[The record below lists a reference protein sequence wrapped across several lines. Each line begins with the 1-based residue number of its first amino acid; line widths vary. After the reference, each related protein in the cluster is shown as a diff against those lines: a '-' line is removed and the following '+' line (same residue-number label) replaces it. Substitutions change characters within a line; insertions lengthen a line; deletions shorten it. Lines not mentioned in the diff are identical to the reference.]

1 MNALELL
8 EAVQNL
14 GGSLT
19 LSGERI
25 QYALPDSAVWLVT
38 ELKRH
43 REELIELLEEGGT
56 PPSMPPGVRLL
67 KWEPKSPPIAI
78 VRMGIVSNVPKF
90 IVATLLQLQARLEG
104 KDFLAGNWSLR
115 ELVDRLE
122 QVGAE
127 VKVENIRSTGGTD
140 ERNS

>member
-1 MNALELL
+1 MNAPELL
-8 EAVQNL
+8 EAVHNL

-43 REELIELLEEGGT
+43 RHELIGLLREGRT
-56 PPSMPPGVRLL
+56 PQPMPPGVRML
-67 KWEPKSPPIAI
+67 KWEPKDLPIAI

-90 IVATLLQLQARLEG
+90 ITATC
-104 KDFLAGNWSLR
+104 
-115 ELVDRLE
+115 
-122 QVGAE
+122 
-127 VKVENIRSTGGTD
+127 
-140 ERNS
+140 